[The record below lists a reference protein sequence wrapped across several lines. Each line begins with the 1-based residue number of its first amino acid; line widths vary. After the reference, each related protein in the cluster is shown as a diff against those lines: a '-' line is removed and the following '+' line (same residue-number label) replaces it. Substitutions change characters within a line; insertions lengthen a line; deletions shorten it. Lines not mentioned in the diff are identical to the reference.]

1 MNDPIEKAKEIIEEF
16 KHYGPGPHKGSG
28 TPQSVH
34 AGFKKMG
41 GAGVL
46 QAVGGMERTQARE
59 YVARLRAA
67 NPKKQEAP
75 KPTVPGGNGN
85 YGNDGTATEK
95 QVDFAKKLVGD
106 ATVSWDDVYGK
117 IPGNADAETRV
128 YLTARKASDVI
139 RNAIS
144 PTGLGRMDRDTRT
157 EVGKVLHQ
165 SSQQWLRSV
174 DPQSMSKA
182 GISKFI
188 DAVKS
193 SSVAAFV
200 GAHTDGS
207 NNQIVNLINNLVG
220 KRIFYI
226 RTDSDG
232 DESTRINDA
241 YMQP

>member
-16 KHYGPGPHKGSG
+16 KHYGPGPHKGTG

-46 QAVGGMERTQARE
+46 QAVSGMERTQARE

-67 NPKKQEAP
+67 NPKKQEEP
-75 KPTVPGGNGN
+75 KPTIPGGNGN

-95 QVDFAKKLVGD
+95 QVDFAKKLASNAV
-106 ATVSWDDVYGK
+106 VSWDNVFGK
-117 IPGNADAETRV
+117 ISPNDDEEWRAHIN
-128 YLTARKASDVI
+128 ARKATDTI
-139 RNAIS
+139 
-144 PTGLGRMDRDTRT
+144 GRVMDPIGIGKMDRDLRLR
-157 EVGKVLHQ
+157 VGKTLHE
-165 SSQQWLRSV
+165 SSQQWLS
-174 DPQSMSKA
+174 SLNFGAMSKA

-188 DAVKS
+188 DEIKH
-193 SSVAAFV
+193 SSVNAFV
-200 GAHTDGS
+200 SAHTDGS
-207 NNQIVNLINNLVG
+207 NNQIVNLINNLAG

-232 DESTRINDA
+232 DEWVKINDA